1 MFFERVPTFYI
12 LYITIYILISYND
25 YKERYTP
32 HFLTVTT
39 VTVTTVTVTHRP
51 VYLCNKSYIREVFW
65 QREIIH
71 VAGKEAAC

>member
-1 MFFERVPTFYI
+1 MECVTDVSCDSCFLRGPTFYI

-32 HFLTVTT
+32 LFL
-39 VTVTTVTVTHRP
+39 TVTTVTVTHRP

-65 QREIIH
+65 Q
-71 VAGKEAAC
+71 C

>member
-1 MFFERVPTFYI
+1 MI
-12 LYITIYILISYND
+12 I
-25 YKERYTP
+25 KERYTP
-32 HFLTVTT
+32 RFL
-39 VTVTTVTVTHRP
+39 TVTTVTVTHRP